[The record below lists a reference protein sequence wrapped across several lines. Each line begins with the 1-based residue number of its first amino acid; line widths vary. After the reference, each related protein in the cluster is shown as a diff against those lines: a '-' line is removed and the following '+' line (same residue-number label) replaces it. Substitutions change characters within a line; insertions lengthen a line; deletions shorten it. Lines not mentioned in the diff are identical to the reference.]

1 MQVKAVRMTAKSWK
15 SATTK
20 AGLFMQGRT
29 RDQLDMGKEC
39 DRSREYT
46 AVSFVGYPQDC

>member
-1 MQVKAVRMTAKSWK
+1 MQFKTVRMTAKSLK

-29 RDQLDMGKEC
+29 RDLLDMRKEC
-39 DRSREYT
+39 DRSREYVFC
-46 AVSFVGYPQDC
+46 AVSI